1 MSIDDATPEEWNKMG
16 FKTIKDE
23 RSKATVASPVDYT
36 QGGVYYNGVLLK
48 GEPAEKNM
56 VESYDAVN
64 NPAHYNTGSI
74 ECIDAMEA
82 MLSEEEFIGYLRG
95 NSFKYR
101 WRMRHKE
108 SAVKDLQKAQW
119 YERKLQNIIEG
130 TDNDK

>member
-1 MSIDDATPEEWNKMG
+1 
-16 FKTIKDE
+16 
-23 RSKATVASPVDYT
+23 
-36 QGGVYYNGVLLK
+36 
-48 GEPAEKNM
+48 M